1 MYQTYN
7 NKRSITHNN
16 LSFFQIVNDKIS
28 TNEEEEDGAMSFGVV
43 TETKLEGGNHRPS
56 LSSIQVKPVL
66 SGNTYFHNHFRSH
79 FHKETSLNIFEHT
92 HTHIYITMILCIQ
105 KERHNSLKK
114 VKKFRE
120 TEKHLK
126 KYKYEEKK
134 LHNILSTIQHSRAIV
149 YVYIYR
155 SLHTVFR

>member
-7 NKRSITHNN
+7 NKRSITQS
-16 LSFFQIVNDKIS
+16 LTTISLFFQIVNDKIS

-66 SGNTYFHNHFRSH
+66 SGNTYLHNHFRTH

-105 KERHNSLKK
+105 KDIIIEKSKK
-114 VKKFRE
+114 
-120 TEKHLK
+120 
-126 KYKYEEKK
+126 
-134 LHNILSTIQHSRAIV
+134 IQGNRKAS
-149 YVYIYR
+149 
-155 SLHTVFR
+155 

>member
-92 HTHIYITMILCIQ
+92 HTHIYIYYNDFMYT
-105 KERHNSLKK
+105 KRHN
-114 VKKFRE
+114 
-120 TEKHLK
+120 H
-126 KYKYEEKK
+126 
-134 LHNILSTIQHSRAIV
+134 
-149 YVYIYR
+149 
-155 SLHTVFR
+155 

>member
-92 HTHIYITMILCIQ
+92 HTHIYYNDFMYT
-105 KERHNSLKK
+105 KRHNSLKK
-114 VKKFRE
+114 VKKIRE

-134 LHNILSTIQHSRAIV
+134 LHNILSTIKHSRAIV